1 MEVIMREIE
10 AGLNEKLTPEEEE
23 KILDEL
29 MAYGAKQAKKLGIK
43 DRDVVRII
51 REFRANNRAS

>member
-1 MEVIMREIE
+1 MREIE

-43 DRDVVRII
+43 DSDVVRII